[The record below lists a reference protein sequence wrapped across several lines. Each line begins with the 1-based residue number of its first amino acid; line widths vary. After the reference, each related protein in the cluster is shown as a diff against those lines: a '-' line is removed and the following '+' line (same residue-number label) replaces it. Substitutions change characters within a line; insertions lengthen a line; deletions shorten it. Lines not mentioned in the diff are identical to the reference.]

1 MKKQGKIITGVVSSA
16 AVVGLVAWGIGFAGV
31 ASSNEWK
38 LPGDLVA
45 GPAIAE
51 ANPSTGTAVKTD
63 RFDNVQKKVGEKA
76 GLVDEKTNK
85 SYFTI
90 EVTKTQ
96 LLSSCTSRVG
106 NQQLEPTR
114 SSFLVLDVKATLAAS
129 VAEQVGGSTTDLFM
143 PLVAEAF
150 SVTTSGGTPERNVT
164 SETAWGCFDDS
175 VLLPPVVNPGQSV
188 KGKVVLDVDAARG
201 KVAYDPEDNGGWSW
215 PYGG

>member
-16 AVVGLVAWGIGFAGV
+16 AVVGLVAWGIGFAGA

-63 RFDNVQKKVGEKA
+63 RFDNVQKKIGEKA
-76 GLVDEKTNK
+76 GLIDEQTNK

-96 LLSSCTSRVG
+96 LLSRCTSRVG
-106 NQQLEPTR
+106 NQQLAPTR
-114 SSFLVLDVKATLAAS
+114 SRFLVLDVKATLAAS
-129 VAEQVGGSTTDLFM
+129 VSEQVGGSTQDLFM

-150 SVTTSGGTPERNVT
+150 SVTTSSGTPDRNVT

-188 KGKVVLDVDAARG
+188 TGKVVLDVDATKG

>member
-1 MKKQGKIITGVVSSA
+1 MKKQGKIITGVVSGV
-16 AVVGLVAWGIGFAGV
+16 AVVGLAAWGIGMAGA
-31 ASSNEWK
+31 ASSTEWE

-51 ANPSTGTAVKTD
+51 VDPSTGTEVKID
-63 RFDNVQKKVGEKA
+63 KFDNVQKKAGEKA

-90 EVTKTQ
+90 EVTNSQ
-96 LLSSCTSRVG
+96 LLGQCNARVG
-106 NQQLEPTR
+106 NQALKPTR
-114 SSFLVLDVKATLAAS
+114 TKFLVLDVEATLAAS
-129 VAEQVGGSTTDLFM
+129 VSDKAAGGAKELFM

-150 SVTTSGGTPERNVT
+150 SVTTSSGSPDRNVT

-175 VLLPPVVNPGQSV
+175 VLLPPVVNPGQTV
-188 KGKVVLDVDAARG
+188 KGKVVLDVDALKG

>member
-1 MKKQGKIITGVVSSA
+1 MKKQGKIVTGVVSGVA
-16 AVVGLVAWGIGFAGV
+16 AVGIAAWGIGMAG
-31 ASSNEWK
+31 AANSTEWE

-51 ANPSTGTAVKTD
+51 VDPSTGSEVKID
-63 RFDNVQKKVGEKA
+63 KFDNVQKKAGEKA
-76 GLVDEKTNK
+76 GLVDEETNK

-90 EVTKTQ
+90 EVTNTQ
-96 LLSSCTSRVG
+96 LLGQCTSRVG
-106 NQQLEPTR
+106 NQTLKPMRTK
-114 SSFLVLDVKATLAAS
+114 FLVLDVEATLAAS
-129 VAEQVGGSTTDLFM
+129 VSSKVGGGAQELYM

-150 SVTTSGGTPERNVT
+150 SVTTSSGSADRNVT

-188 KGKVVLDVDAARG
+188 KGKVVLDVDALTG

-215 PYGG
+215 PYGR

>member
-1 MKKQGKIITGVVSSA
+1 MKKQGKIITGVVSGA
-16 AVVGLVAWGIGFAGV
+16 AVAALVAWGIGFAG
-31 ASSNEWK
+31 AANSNEWE
-38 LPGDLVA
+38 LPGELVA

-51 ANPSTGTAVKTD
+51 ANPSTGTEVKTD

-96 LLSSCTSRVG
+96 LLSQCTSRVG
-106 NQQLEPTR
+106 NQQLRPTR
-114 SSFLVLDVKATLAAS
+114 SRFLVLDVKATLASS
-129 VAEQVGGSTTDLFM
+129 VSEQVGGSTKDLFM

-150 SVTTSGGTPERNVT
+150 SVTTSSGAPDRNVT

-188 KGKVVLDVDAARG
+188 KGKVVLDVDALKG